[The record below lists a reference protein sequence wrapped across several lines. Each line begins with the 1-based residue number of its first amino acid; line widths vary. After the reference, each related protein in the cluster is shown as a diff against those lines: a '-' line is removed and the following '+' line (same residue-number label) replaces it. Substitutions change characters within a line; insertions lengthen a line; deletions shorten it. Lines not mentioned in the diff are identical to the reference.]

1 MFFLK
6 GEQPQRVERP
16 TSAKGSRR
24 RREGDYI
31 QSDTISLHLLFSVCS
46 VILFLVLTKKSLK
59 KENNPNSHFRRNI

>member
-24 RREGDYI
+24 RREGDM

-46 VILFLVLTKKSLK
+46 VILFLVLTKQSLK